1 MGAVKSTLQG
11 GQGPGRAPSVLEE
24 GLNDATQADTGPI
37 SLERP
42 FKRSCMSFKRNPSS
56 GEAPS
61 QLLALTL
68 T

>member
-1 MGAVKSTLQG
+1 M
-11 GQGPGRAPSVLEE
+11 EE